1 MGSLASRPPAVVPI
15 PAPIGRPPLHPD
27 AIHLVESVC
36 RMPALQ
42 SVEHGRT
49 LLDAV
54 QREAYHP
61 LRLAPAVIT
70 SAVVPIDDDVA
81 EGTVSIRVVRALW
94 ADPEGDC
101 LLPALVYA
109 HGACGDFATHERLV
123 RALADRTGTA
133 VVFVDYARAPDAP
146 WPAAER
152 QVFGVIAWLAA
163 CGDRV
168 GIDGTRLALAG
179 DGIGAHIAASAALLA
194 AADSDMAPR
203 IHAQVLVCPILD
215 APQHLPADGDK
226 ICLPWTTHDAL
237 ARTWSA
243 YAPDA
248 ARSPLAAPASRLR
261 LLPPTLVVTGERDV
275 AAPHGRT
282 YADILIRAGAPV
294 QVASYGDAFHD
305 FWVLDALADTPPA
318 AAATDLVAHFVADA
332 FSR

>member
-1 MGSLASRPPAVVPI
+1 MPSPVR
-15 PAPIGRPPLHPD
+15 IGRPPLHPD
-27 AIHLVESVC
+27 IVQLIKSVC

-70 SAVVPIDDDVA
+70 SAVVPVDDDVA

-101 LLPALVYA
+101 LLPALVYV
-109 HGACGDFATHERLV
+109 HGACGDFATHERLM
-123 RALADRTGTA
+123 RALAYCTGAA
-133 VVFVDYARAPDAP
+133 VVFVDYARMPDAP

-168 GIDGTRLALAG
+168 GVDGTRLALVG

-215 APQHLPADGDK
+215 APQHLSPDEDK
-226 ICLPWTTHDAL
+226 ICLPWTTQDAL

-248 ARSPLAAPASRLR
+248 TRSPLTAPVSRLR
-261 LLPPTLVVTGERDV
+261 LLPPTLVVTGERDI

-282 YADILIRAGAPV
+282 YVDALIRAGAPV
-294 QVASYGDAFHD
+294 QAASYADAFHD
-305 FWVLDALADTPPA
+305 FWVLDALADTPSA
-318 AAATDLVAHFVADA
+318 GATTDLVAHFVADA